1 MMSYMQVIGKK
12 AKEASGLISVL
23 GQEVKNK
30 ALEEVAQALIED
42 TKGILDGN
50 KRDLENAKASGM
62 KASLLDRML
71 LNEERIGAMAE
82 GLRDIAKLKDP
93 IGEFERVEVRP
104 NGLRIGK
111 KKVALGV
118 VGMIY
123 ESRPNVTSDAFGL
136 CFKTG
141 NVAILRGSKDII
153 YSNQAIVAAIKKGLE
168 RASVSTDAV
177 LLVEDLSYDTIDE
190 MMSLREYIDV
200 LIPRGGAGL
209 IKRVTE
215 NSSVPVIETGTGN
228 CHLYIDEYA
237 DEEKAVAI
245 VVNAK
250 TQRLGVCN
258 ACESLVVHKTLL
270 ETILPKVCQKLEE
283 KGVEIRGDESVKK
296 AWENTVSATEK
307 DWGEEYLD
315 SVISIKTVDSIED
328 AIYHINRY
336 NTGHSEGIITEHY
349 NNADLFQERIDA
361 AAVYVNASTRFTDGF
376 EFGYGAEIGISTQK
390 LHVRGPMGLDALTT
404 TKYVIFGN
412 GQIRD

>member
-1 MMSYMQVIGKK
+1 MSYMQVIGKK